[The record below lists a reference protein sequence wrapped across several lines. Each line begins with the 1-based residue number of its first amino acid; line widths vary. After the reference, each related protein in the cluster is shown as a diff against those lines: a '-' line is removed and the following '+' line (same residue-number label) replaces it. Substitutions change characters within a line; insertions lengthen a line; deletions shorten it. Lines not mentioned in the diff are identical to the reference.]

1 MEIKQ
6 YVVDAFT
13 DKVFKGNPAAVCI
26 LPEWIP
32 DMLMQNIAKENN
44 LSETAFTVKR
54 ENIYELA
61 LVLHQAVKLTYAVM
75 PLWVRHMYY
84 FVLLKKTVVAF
95 LFKQKAVSSL

>member
-32 DMLMQNIAKENN
+32 DMLMQNIAQENN
-44 LSETAFTVKR
+44 LSETAFTVKGR
-54 ENIYELA
+54 TYMNCA
-61 LVLHQAVKLTYAVM
+61 GLHQAVKLTYAVM